1 MLKDKLKVTAVS
13 FANAL
18 PLVYGITH
26 APDRP
31 DIELSLDVPSISA
44 RKLKDGTCE
53 LGLIPI
59 GALPEMQYYEI
70 LPGYCVGAEGKVR
83 TVRLF
88 SDVPLHNIKHI
99 LLDQHSRTS
108 VILVKILAKYFWKI
122 NPGWVHAG
130 LNYEKSDITG
140 DIAGIAIGD
149 KVFGLEGKYKYGF
162 DLAEEW
168 IKFAGLPFVFA
179 AWVAN
184 RSIEPE
190 FVKKFNSSLKY
201 GVDHLQECLE
211 DYPDKSLIESA
222 DLNSYL
228 RENIS
233 FRLDSAKIRG
243 MHVFLR
249 MAKEF

>member
-1 MLKDKLKVTAVS
+1 MEKIKVTAVS

-31 DIELSLDVPSISA
+31 DIDLSLDVPSVSA
-44 RKLKDGTCE
+44 IKLKDGSCE
-53 LGLIPI
+53 LGLVPI
-59 GALPEMQYYEI
+59 GALHELNYYEI

-88 SDVPLHNIKHI
+88 SEVPLAEIKSI

-108 VILVKILAKYFWKI
+108 VILVKILAKFFWRI
-122 NPGWVHAG
+122 SPEWIEARQG
-130 LNYEKSDITG
+130 YEKSDIRG
-140 DIAGIAIGD
+140 NIGAIAIGD
-149 KVFGLEGKYKYGF
+149 KVFGEEGKHKYGF

-168 IKFAGLPFVFA
+168 IRYTGLPFVFA

-184 RSIEPE
+184 KQMDPD
-190 FVKKFNSSLKY
+190 FVKKFNSALKY
-201 GVDHLQECLE
+201 GVDHVSECL
-211 DYPDKSLIESA
+211 DVYPDKSLIQSA
-222 DLNSYL
+222 DLNTYL

-233 FRLDSAKIRG
+233 FRLDAAKVRG
-243 MHVFLR
+243 MHLFLK
-249 MAKEF
+249 MAAEF

>member
-1 MLKDKLKVTAVS
+1 MKKIKVTAVS

-31 DIELSLDVPSISA
+31 DIDLSLDVPSVSA
-44 RKLKDGTCE
+44 NKLRDGSCE
-53 LGLIPI
+53 LGLVPI
-59 GALPEMQYYEI
+59 GALHELDYYEI

-88 SDVPLHNIKHI
+88 TEVPLLNIKRI
-99 LLDQHSRTS
+99 LLDHHSRTT

-122 NPGWVHAG
+122 SPEWVEAKQG
-130 LNYEKSDITG
+130 YEKSDIRG
-140 DIAGIAIGD
+140 DTAAIVIGD
-149 KVFGLEGKYKYGF
+149 KVFAIEGKHKYGF

-168 IKFAGLPFVFA
+168 IRFAGLPFVFA

-184 RSIEPE
+184 RPMDPDFIN
-190 FVKKFNSSLKY
+190 KFNGALKY
-201 GVDHLQECLE
+201 GVEHVKECL
-211 DYPDKSLIESA
+211 DVYPDKSLIESA

-228 RENIS
+228 RDNIS
-233 FRLDSAKIRG
+233 FRMDAAKIRG
-243 MHVFLR
+243 MHLFLK
-249 MAKEF
+249 MAAEF